1 MIWGQSFL
9 GRFLRISNFF
19 FLFLGLQALYETM
32 FRNYGILVG
41 QVLVTKSDF
50 YNEQTRNQLFATLQ
64 ELMALNI
71 IPIINTNDAV
81 SPPPQKDEDEMGILG
96 IKVNSLNHQ
105 FSVVF
110 CFFLSLELFLKKTF
124 M

>member
-1 MIWGQSFL
+1 M
-9 GRFLRISNFF
+9 GRFLSYFNVF

-96 IKVNSLNHQ
+96 IKVCKITNFCCLL
-105 FSVVF
+105 SVTII
-110 CFFLSLELFLKKTF
+110 LSCSFY
-124 M
+124 